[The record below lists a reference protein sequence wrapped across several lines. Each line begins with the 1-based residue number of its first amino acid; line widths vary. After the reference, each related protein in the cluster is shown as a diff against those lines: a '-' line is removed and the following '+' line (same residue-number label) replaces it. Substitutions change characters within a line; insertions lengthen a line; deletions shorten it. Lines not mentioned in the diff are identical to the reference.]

1 MGIHE
6 PSAEADQTVQAFNDM
21 SRKLAGLAAAVDGFA
36 ARQQELH
43 ARDYRPDL
51 EKIRDGYDKVCGA
64 INILAKRP
72 AMTLTPQDVAK
83 QIEAAGAQGRADDHR
98 AWTGASHALA
108 GTVQELKGMVA
119 SAHSAETQQ
128 LWIAGA
134 AALALVV
141 GFASGTVVPSLVAQL
156 APESWHWPEER
167 AAALLRRTPWDAGVR
182 LIQVAN
188 PPQAR
193 ALADA
198 AQLSKANAD
207 VLAACR
213 DRAKRLNAAVT
224 CSLRVGLQPDGDG
237 KERSATPTHR

>member
-6 PSAEADQTVQAFNDM
+6 PPAEADQTVQAFNDM
-21 SRKLAGLAAAVDGFA
+21 SRKLAGLTAAVDGFA

-43 ARDYRPDL
+43 ARDYGPDL
-51 EKIRDGYDKVCGA
+51 EKIRESYDNVCGA

-72 AMTLTPQDVAK
+72 AMTLTPQDIAR
-83 QIEAAGAQGRADDHR
+83 QIEAAGTQGRANDHR
-98 AWTGASHALA
+98 AWSGASHALG

-134 AALALVV
+134 AALALLV
-141 GFASGTVVPSLVAQL
+141 GFASGTAVPTVIAQL
-156 APESWHWPEER
+156 APESWHWPEQR

-182 LIQVAN
+182 LMQVAD
-188 PPQAR
+188 PQQAR

-198 AQLSKANAD
+198 ARLARDNAD
-207 VLAACR
+207 VLTGCR
-213 DRAKRLNAAVT
+213 
-224 CSLRVGLQPDGDG
+224 
-237 KERSATPTHR
+237 ERSEQLSAPVKCSIEIHQAKFD

>member
-1 MGIHE
+1 MGTHE
-6 PSAEADQTVQAFNDM
+6 PPVEADQTVQAFNDM
-21 SRKLAGLAAAVDGFA
+21 SRKLAGLTAAVDGFA

-43 ARDYRPDL
+43 ARDYGPDL

-64 INILAKRP
+64 INVLAKRP

-83 QIEAAGAQGRADDHR
+83 QIESAGAQGRADDHR
-98 AWTGASHALA
+98 AWTGANHALSS
-108 GTVQELKGMVA
+108 TVQELKGVVA

-141 GFASGTVVPSLVAQL
+141 GFAFGTVVPPVIAQL

-167 AAALLRRTPWDAGVR
+167 AAAMLRRTPWDAGVR
-182 LIQVAN
+182 LMQVAD
-188 PPQAR
+188 PQQAR

-198 AQLSKANAD
+198 ARLAKDNAD
-207 VLAACR
+207 VLTECR
-213 DRAKRLNAAVT
+213 KRAEQLSAPVK
-224 CSLRVGLQPDGDG
+224 CSIEIHQAEID
-237 KERSATPTHR
+237 

>member
-6 PSAEADQTVQAFNDM
+6 PPPEADQTVQAFNDM
-21 SRKLAGLAAAVDGFA
+21 SRKLAGLTAAVDGFA

-43 ARDYRPDL
+43 ARDYGPDL
-51 EKIRDGYDKVCGA
+51 EKIRDSYEKVCGA

-108 GTVQELKGMVA
+108 GAVQELKGVVV
-119 SAHSAETQQ
+119 STHSAETQQ
-128 LWIAGA
+128 MWIAGA
-134 AALALVV
+134 AALALLV
-141 GFASGTVVPSLVAQL
+141 GFAFGTVVPSVVAQL

-167 AAALLRRTPWDAGVR
+167 AAAMLRRTPWDAGMR
-182 LIQVAN
+182 LLEIAD
-188 PPQAR
+188 PQEAQ

-198 AQLSKANAD
+198 VRLSKDNAD
-207 VLAACR
+207 VLATCR
-213 DRAKRLNAAVT
+213 KRSKQLNTPVKCSISIMPAANGH
-224 CSLRVGLQPDGDG
+224 S
-237 KERSATPTHR
+237 

>member
-6 PSAEADQTVQAFNDM
+6 PSVEADQTVQAFNDM
-21 SRKLAGLAAAVDGFA
+21 SRKLAGLTAAVDGFA

-43 ARDYRPDL
+43 ARDYGPDL

-72 AMTLTPQDVAK
+72 AMTLTPQDVAR
-83 QIEAAGAQGRADDHR
+83 QIEAAGTQGRADDHR

-108 GTVQELKGMVA
+108 GTVQELKVMVA

-134 AALALVV
+134 AALALLV
-141 GFASGTVVPSLVAQL
+141 GFAFGTVVPTLVAQFV
-156 APESWHWPEER
+156 PESWHWPEEQ
-167 AAALLRRTPWDAGVR
+167 AAAILRRTPWDAGVR
-182 LIQVAN
+182 LMQVAD
-188 PPQAR
+188 PQQAR

-198 AQLSKANAD
+198 ARLAKDNAD
-207 VLAACR
+207 VLTGCR
-213 DRAKRLNAAVT
+213 KRAEQLSEPVK
-224 CSLRVGLQPDGDG
+224 CSIEIHQAKSD
-237 KERSATPTHR
+237 